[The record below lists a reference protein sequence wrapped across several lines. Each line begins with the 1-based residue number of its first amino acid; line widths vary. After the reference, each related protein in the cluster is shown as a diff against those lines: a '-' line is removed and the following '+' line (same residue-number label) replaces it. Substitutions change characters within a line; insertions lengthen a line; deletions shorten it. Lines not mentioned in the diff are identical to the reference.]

1 MVNCES
7 VAGKEKGGGGRGMV
21 EKVTIRTRIWRAV
34 LGEHRKIGGNEA
46 ERGGAEE
53 FPAPHF
59 YTPEHSIYTVSF

>member
-34 LGEHRKIGGNEA
+34 LGERKI
-46 ERGGAEE
+46 GAEE

-59 YTPEHSIYTVSF
+59 YTPEHFIYTVSF